1 MAIRKLVAVAALSA
15 CVLLLGGC
23 VVGQTV
29 SPTYDVGPQGAA
41 TGTPVALNVHD
52 ERPYVKNSEKP
63 PYFIGQYRGGFGN
76 PWNVSTE
83 GDQPVASLLQRD
95 LAKELQSLGHPV
107 VAQAA
112 GVRVLDV
119 AIDEYQFDGYQNAK
133 FWYLF
138 NVRVIGPDGKVLAE
152 SAVQDKHVITG
163 TFWEGAKGGVE
174 KQLPE
179 LYAGAIRK
187 LVRDNPTISAALSA
201 PQPAQ

>member
-1 MAIRKLVAVAALSA
+1 MTTRKFVTVAVLSV
-15 CVLLLGGC
+15 CVVLLGGC

-29 SPTYDVGPQGAA
+29 SPTYEAGPQGAA
-41 TGTPVALNVHD
+41 TGTPVALNVRD
-52 ERPYVKNSEKP
+52 ERPYVKNGEKP

-83 GDQPVASLLQRD
+83 GDQPVATLLQRD

-107 VAQAA
+107 VGQYA

-119 AIDEYQFDGYQNAK
+119 AIDDYQFDGYQNAK

-138 NVRVIGPDGKVLAE
+138 NVRVIGPDGKVMAQ
-152 SAVQDKHVITG
+152 SAVQDKQVIQG

-174 KQLPE
+174 KKLPE
-179 LYAGAIRK
+179 LHADAIRK
-187 LVRDNPTISAALSA
+187 LVRDNPTILAALSA
-201 PQPAQ
+201 APSAQ

>member
-1 MAIRKLVAVAALSA
+1 MTIRKFVAVAALSTCA
-15 CVLLLGGC
+15 VLLGGC
-23 VVGQTV
+23 VVGQSV
-29 SPTYDVGPQGAA
+29 SPTYDVGPGATA
-41 TGTPVALNVHD
+41 TGTPVALNVRD
-52 ERPYVKNSEKP
+52 ERPYVKSGEKP
-63 PYFIGQYRGGFGN
+63 PFFIGQYRGGFGN

-83 GDQPVASLLQRD
+83 GDQPIASLLQRD
-95 LAKELQSLGHPV
+95 LGKELQALGHPV
-107 VAQAA
+107 VAQSA

-138 NVRVIGPDGKVLAE
+138 NVRVIGPDGKVMAQ
-152 SAVQDKHVITG
+152 SAVQDKQVIQG

-174 KQLPE
+174 KKLPE

>member
-1 MAIRKLVAVAALSA
+1 MAIRKFVTLAALST
-15 CVLLLGGC
+15 CVVLLGGC

-29 SPTYDVGPQGAA
+29 SPTYEAGPQGAA
-41 TGTPVALNVHD
+41 TGTPVALNVRD
-52 ERPYVKNSEKP
+52 ERPYVKNGEKP
-63 PYFIGQYRGGFGN
+63 AYFIGQYRGGFGN

-95 LAKELQSLGHPV
+95 LAKELESLGHPV
-107 VAQAA
+107 VAQSP

-138 NVRVIGPDGKVLAE
+138 NVRVIGPDGKVMAE
-152 SAVQDKHVITG
+152 SLVQDKQVIQG

-174 KQLPE
+174 KQLPG

-187 LVRDNPTISAALSA
+187 LVRDNPTISAALAAA
-201 PQPAQ
+201 PPAQ

>member
-1 MAIRKLVAVAALSA
+1 MTTRKFVAAA
-15 CVLLLGGC
+15 ALLAGAVSLGGC

-29 SPTYDVGPQGAA
+29 SPRYSVGPGAAA
-41 TGTPVALNVHD
+41 TGAPVALNAHD
-52 ERPYVKNSEKP
+52 ERPYVKNGEKP

-83 GDQPVASLLQRD
+83 GEQPVASLLQRD

-107 VAQAA
+107 VAQSA

-119 AIDEYQFDGYQNAK
+119 AIDDYQFDGYQNAK

-138 NVRVIGPDGKVLAE
+138 NVRVIGADGKVIAQ
-152 SAVQDKHVITG
+152 SAVEDKQVIQG

-174 KQLPE
+174 KKLPE
-179 LYAGAIRK
+179 LYADAIRK
-187 LVRDNPTISAALSA
+187 LVRDNPTISSALSTA
-201 PQPAQ
+201 QPAR